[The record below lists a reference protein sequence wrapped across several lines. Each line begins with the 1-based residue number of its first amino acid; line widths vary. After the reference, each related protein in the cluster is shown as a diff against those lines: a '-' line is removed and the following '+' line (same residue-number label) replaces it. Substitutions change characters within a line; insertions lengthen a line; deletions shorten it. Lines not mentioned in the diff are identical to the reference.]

1 MKKAVWGG
9 PSREVM
15 GWLMEAQVNACRTL
29 NLEPVSFLRAAK
41 LLSSNEANCSLC
53 GIPGLDSFC
62 SSLCHDWDSEDGLDW
77 SLHPGSFH
85 FVLRSAVPSPCRA
98 SHTRLCRGTGFGQR
112 DLSRCETW
120 DGFGQPLVHS
130 YSWRGLAG

>member
-62 SSLCHDWDSEDGLDW
+62 SSLCHD
-77 SLHPGSFH
+77 
-85 FVLRSAVPSPCRA
+85 
-98 SHTRLCRGTGFGQR
+98 
-112 DLSRCETW
+112 
-120 DGFGQPLVHS
+120 
-130 YSWRGLAG
+130 